1 MIHEKSSH
9 PKDGEEK
16 FLIKKKTPPLDMFEK
31 IPRYEEIGCIDL
43 TETCKMSGVAFT
55 YLHTF
60 DDDVAKLPLRRWFL
74 LEGFQTEKQ
83 TTVNMGVSK
92 NTGTPKWM
100 VYNGKPY
107 ENG

>member
-1 MIHEKSSH
+1 M
-9 PKDGEEK
+9 
-16 FLIKKKTPPLDMFEK
+16 LKKL
-31 IPRYEEIGCIDL
+31 RYEEIGCIDL

-60 DDDVAKLPLRRWFL
+60 DDDVKLPSRRWFL

-92 NTGTPKWM
+92 NRGTPKWM
-100 VYNGKPY
+100 VYNEKPY